1 MKAPPDT
8 AFHEDSSL
16 FVWTPRGVVT
26 EAIVNQI
33 IAYIG
38 DMEAHRKRPF
48 NRFTDSQGA
57 AAIELNFRY
66 IFHVSLYRRLSYHGP
81 PIQSAVL
88 VTDATKDPY
97 AKMHAL
103 LTQGSPI
110 KVRIFEEREAAA
122 QWLGVPIA
130 VLKAPNPPA

>member
-1 MKAPPDT
+1 MKPPPDT
-8 AFHEDSSL
+8 VFHEDASL
-16 FVWTPRGVVT
+16 FVWRPRGVVV
-26 EAIVNQI
+26 EATVNQI
-33 IAYIG
+33 IGYIG
-38 DMEAHRKRPF
+38 DLEAHRKEPF

-57 AAIELNFRY
+57 EAIELNFRY

-88 VTDATKDPY
+88 VTDVTKDPY

-110 KVRIFEEREAAA
+110 KVRIFEKREAAA
-122 QWLGVPIA
+122 KWLNIA
-130 VLKAPNPPA
+130 TELLTLM